1 MNVFQYFA
9 HLLVSKN
16 LFLCSFTTKYTISE
30 MSIWDGASYHR
41 SNKVKKFLLG
51 VNDRHQPDAR
61 TDTHGLANANSSS
74 YTEGTVRH
82 L

>member
-1 MNVFQYFA
+1 
-9 HLLVSKN
+9 
-16 LFLCSFTTKYTISE
+16 